1 MCKEGIYAAV
11 SDVSSST
18 VEATVEG
25 SEREVAIEK
34 TDIVMEVPSVRVR
47 AHPKPHEL
55 VWYDG
60 CIQFDL
66 STTATEPRRF
76 FWKPL
81 STIMMAIRDRF

>member
-1 MCKEGIYAAV
+1 MCKEGIYATV
-11 SDVSSST
+11 SDVSSSI
-18 VEATVEG
+18 VKETVEG

-34 TDIVMEVPSVRVR
+34 IDIVMEVPSVRVG

-66 STTATEPRRF
+66 SAAATEPRRF

-81 STIMMAIRDRF
+81 NTAVAAIWDRF

>member
-1 MCKEGIYAAV
+1 MCKEGIYATV
-11 SDVSSST
+11 SDVSSSI
-18 VEATVEG
+18 VKETVEG

-47 AHPKPHEL
+47 ARPKPHEL

-60 CIQFDL
+60 CIQFNL
-66 STTATEPRRF
+66 STTAIEPRRF

-81 STIMMAIRDRF
+81 RTAMMAIQDRF

>member
-1 MCKEGIYAAV
+1 M
-11 SDVSSST
+11 SLLDVSSST
-18 VEATVEG
+18 VEATIQE

-34 TDIVMEVPSVRVR
+34 PDIVMEVPSVRVG

-66 STTATEPRRF
+66 SAAATEPRRF

-81 STIMMAIRDRF
+81 RTAMMAIWDRF